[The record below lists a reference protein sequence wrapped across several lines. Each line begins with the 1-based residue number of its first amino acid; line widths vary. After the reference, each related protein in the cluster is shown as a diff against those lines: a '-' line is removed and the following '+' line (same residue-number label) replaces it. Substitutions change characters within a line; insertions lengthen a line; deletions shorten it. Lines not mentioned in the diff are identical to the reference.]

1 MLQVAPK
8 IKEKLILAGTL
19 MISYQPLPHKG
30 LRNFFRF
37 VTSCQP
43 PPTYADMD
51 HVWQEIERHGA
62 DL

>member
-1 MLQVAPK
+1 LIYAVG
-8 IKEKLILAGTL
+8 KEKLILAGTL
-19 MISYQPLPHKG
+19 MIGYQPLPQKG

-43 PPTYADMD
+43 PPTHADMD

>member
-1 MLQVAPK
+1 
-8 IKEKLILAGTL
+8 
-19 MISYQPLPHKG
+19 MIGYQPLPQKG

-43 PPTYADMD
+43 PPTHADMD